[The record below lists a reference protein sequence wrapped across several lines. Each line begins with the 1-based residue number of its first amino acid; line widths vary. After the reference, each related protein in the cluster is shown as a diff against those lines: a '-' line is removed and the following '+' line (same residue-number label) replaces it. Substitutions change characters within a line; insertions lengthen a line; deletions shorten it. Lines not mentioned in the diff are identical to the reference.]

1 MIVVDCSAVI
11 DALVAADGSEVS
23 DLLGSD
29 RLAAPH
35 LLDHEVVAALRGLVV
50 GGHIEPW
57 RAEQALAS
65 YERLLVTRWMFAGDL
80 RRRSWGLRNNFS
92 AYDAAYVSLA
102 EALDCPLLTRDLRLA
117 RAADGL
123 VELITA

>member
-1 MIVVDCSAVI
+1 MIVVDCSSVI
-11 DALVAADGSEVS
+11 DALVAVDGSEAS
-23 DLLGSD
+23 DRLATD

-35 LLDHEVVAALRGLVV
+35 LLDYEVVAALRGLVL
-50 GGHIEPW
+50 GRRIEPW

-65 YERLLVTRWMFAGDL
+65 YERLLLTRWMFAGDL
-80 RRRSWGLRNNFS
+80 RRRSLSLRNNFS
-92 AYDAAYVSLA
+92 AYDAAYVALA

-123 VELITA
+123 VEVITV